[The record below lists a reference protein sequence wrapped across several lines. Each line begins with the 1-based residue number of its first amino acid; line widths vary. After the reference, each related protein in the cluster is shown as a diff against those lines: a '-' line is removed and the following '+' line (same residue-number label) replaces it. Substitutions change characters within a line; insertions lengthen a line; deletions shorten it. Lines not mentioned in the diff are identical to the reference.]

1 MRKQIETVSLNSS
14 NTVSVMKD
22 TNGEEGGMDRGCF
35 RLKETT
41 EPSQQN
47 KTSDP

>member
-1 MRKQIETVSLNSS
+1 MRKQIETVSLNFS
-14 NTVSVMKD
+14 NTVGVMKD
-22 TNGEEGGMDRGCF
+22 TNGREGKWTGAHL

-47 KTSDP
+47 KMSDP